1 MLSAFSEK
9 STYCSVVT
17 NRCSVIT
24 GRESDCEGE
33 DS

>member
-9 STYCSVVT
+9 SSCCSVVT
-17 NRCSVIT
+17 SRCSVIT
-24 GRESDCEGE
+24 GRESDCEEE